1 MVLEYLN
8 TENGTRK
15 KQIISS
21 KHIDEIVLIFFI
33 NTNIFD
39 WSNHVKQRSISFES
53 EKKMT
58 WGLGNVPGMS
68 IKETHDRSW
77 SDSL

>member
-1 MVLEYLN
+1 MEQ
-8 TENGTRK
+8 EK
-15 KQIISS
+15 KFISS

-33 NTNIFD
+33 NTSIFV
-39 WSNHVKQRSISFES
+39 WSNNVKQRYISFES

>member
-1 MVLEYLN
+1 MEQ
-8 TENGTRK
+8 EK
-15 KQIISS
+15 KQKISS
-21 KHIDEIVLIFFI
+21 KHMDKIVLIFFI

-39 WSNHVKQRSISFES
+39 WSNHVKQSSLSFES

-58 WGLGNVPGMS
+58 RRLGNVPGMS

>member
-1 MVLEYLN
+1 MEQEKN
-8 TENGTRK
+8 K
-15 KQIISS
+15 KISS
-21 KHIDEIVLIFFI
+21 KHIDEMILIFLI
-33 NTNIFD
+33 YTNIFY

-58 WGLGNVPGMS
+58 RELGNVPRMS

>member
-1 MVLEYLN
+1 MEQ
-8 TENGTRK
+8 EK
-15 KQIISS
+15 KQKISS

-33 NTNIFD
+33 NTNIYD

-58 WGLGNVPGMS
+58 RELGNVPRMS